1 MRRGANDD
9 PAGYRVIVLINL
21 LRPLRRGAV
30 CLPWRLA
37 AATGLY
43 RSKSPRVRFVIE
55 NADWAIRWVGEHV
68 RDEIEAIA
76 PGTIATTSE
85 PQRLAQSVVHFGS
98 QYMWLTWGSHMS
110 RTNRYVTSFFHGKRE
125 DGPEVSRHID
135 EFLDSV
141 PRLARIVTGAGL
153 IEQRLLE
160 WGVPRKQ
167 LVRIPIGV
175 DTGLFRPPTPEQRRV
190 ARSKFDIAEGAI
202 VIGSFQKDGIGWGDG
217 MEPKFIKGP
226 EVFLK
231 AVECMRREVP
241 VVAMLTGPA
250 RGFVKQG
257 LERLGIP
264 FVHRYV
270 QNHAELVECYHALDL
285 YFVTSREEGGPMG
298 LMESMASGVPVVS
311 TRVGMA
317 PDLILDQATGGLART
332 EDAEDIASK
341 ALGLLSLPEEDAT
354 RLRVLAREAVRVC
367 DWRIVGRRHFEE
379 VYRPLLE
386 DAS

>member
-1 MRRGANDD
+1 MLKDM
-9 PAGYRVIVLINL
+9 
-21 LRPLRRGAV
+21 LRPWRFRAA

-43 RSKSPRVRFVIE
+43 RSKGPPVRFVIE

-68 RDEIEAIA
+68 RDEIEAFA
-76 PGTIATTSE
+76 PGTIAVTAE
-85 PQRLAQSVVHFGS
+85 PQRLAHRVVHFGS
-98 QYMWLTWGSHMS
+98 QYMWLAWGRNMS
-110 RTNRYVTSFFHGKRE
+110 GTNRYVTSFFHGKRE

-153 IEQRLLE
+153 IERRLLE
-160 WGVPRKQ
+160 WGVPREK

-175 DTGLFRPPTPEQRRV
+175 DTGLFRPSTAAQRLA
-190 ARSKFDIAEGAI
+190 ARSKFGIAENAI

-226 EVFLK
+226 DVFLK
-231 AVECMRREVP
+231 AVERMRREVP
-241 VVAMLTGPA
+241 VLAMLTGPA
-250 RGFVKQG
+250 RGFVKRG
-257 LERLGIP
+257 LENLGIP

-270 QNHAELVECYHALDL
+270 QGHAELVECYHALDL

-317 PDLILDQATGGLART
+317 PDLILDQVTGGLARP
-332 EDAEDIASK
+332 EDAEEIAAK
-341 ALGLLSLPEEDAT
+341 ALGLLSLPQDAAS
-354 RLRVLAREAVRVC
+354 RLRILAREAVQVC
-367 DWRIVGRRHFEE
+367 DWSVVGRRHFDE
-379 VYRPLLE
+379 VYKPLLA